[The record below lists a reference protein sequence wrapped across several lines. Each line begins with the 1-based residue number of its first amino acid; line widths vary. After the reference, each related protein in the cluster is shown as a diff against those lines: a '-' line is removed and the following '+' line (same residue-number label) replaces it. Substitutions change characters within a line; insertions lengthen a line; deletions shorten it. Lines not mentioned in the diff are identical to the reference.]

1 MIRILSAFFC
11 FFVLI
16 PSFVF
21 ADATP
26 TKSETEK
33 AIKDYKEFVSKKS
46 AQKPQDASKSNT
58 KFEKM
63 KDASINKANADKQ
76 QKPFYKK
83 SAKTEAEELFI
94 AGKYAE
100 AIRTLIP
107 AIRLEPNNH
116 ELRYLLASCYIE
128 YGMPNKASEEL
139 NHVLKLKPDFAPA
152 HVKLGIIYKR
162 KGNSDLALREFAQA
176 SELMPNN
183 LDLKYQLGKIYL
195 EKGLKDK
202 ALEEFKA
209 ILILDPGYYAANL
222 SISDILVENKDYE
235 NAIEELRL
243 VAIYSPK
250 NPEIHYKLGKIYMLQ
265 GNKNSAIEEYR
276 ILKDMNPE
284 YAKNLFM
291 SIFPEGK

>member
-1 MIRILSAFFC
+1 MTRILSAFVC
-11 FFVLI
+11 IFVLI
-16 PSFVF
+16 PSLVF

-26 TKSETEK
+26 IKSETEK
-33 AIKDYKEFVSKKS
+33 AIKDYKESVSKVP
-46 AQKPQDASKSNT
+46 AQRAKDASKSNT
-58 KFEKM
+58 KLDRKY
-63 KDASINKANADKQ
+63 DASITKKNVNKPEKIV
-76 QKPFYKK
+76 YKK
-83 SAKTEAEELFI
+83 SAKTEAEELFV

-107 AIRLEPNNH
+107 EIRLEPNNH

-128 YGMPNKASEEL
+128 YGMPNKASDEL
-139 NHVLKLKPDFAPA
+139 NNVLKLKPDFAPA

-162 KGNSDLALREFAQA
+162 KGNADLALREFAQA

-202 ALEEFKA
+202 ALEEFKT
-209 ILILDPGYYAANL
+209 ILIFDPGYYPANL

-243 VAIYSPK
+243 AAIYSPK